1 MAHLGIVTSRSR
13 PSPLITL
20 SDVAKAAEEVPRWA
34 LVFKVSYESLNVFY
48 ERGRERERERERT
61 NIESPLHSGMGKR
74 GPQKHGQDRC
84 VGEGEWTV
92 FQVSF
97 EGARFLLTS

>member
-61 NIESPLHSGMGKR
+61 SRAPCILAWARE
-74 GPQKHGQDRC
+74 DRKSTGRIDAL
-84 VGEGEWTV
+84 VKANGL
-92 FQVSF
+92 SF
-97 EGARFLLTS
+97 KSASKVQGFC

>member
-48 ERGRERERERERT
+48 ERGREREREGERERT
-61 NIESPLHSGMGKR
+61 SRAPCILAWARE
-74 GPQKHGQDRC
+74 DRKSTGRIDAL
-84 VGEGEWTV
+84 VKANGL
-92 FQVSF
+92 SF
-97 EGARFLLTS
+97 KSASKVQGFC

>member
-61 NIESPLHSGMGKR
+61 SRAPCILAWAREVGNSTSGIDELVTE
-74 GPQKHGQDRC
+74 HGLSWKSASKVQ
-84 VGEGEWTV
+84 V
-92 FQVSF
+92 F
-97 EGARFLLTS
+97 LTS

>member
-34 LVFKVSYESLNVFY
+34 LVFKVSYESLNVFFTK
-48 ERGRERERERERT
+48 EGERERERERERT
-61 NIESPLHSGMGKR
+61 SRAPCILAWARE
-74 GPQKHGQDRC
+74 DRKSTGRIDAL
-84 VGEGEWTV
+84 VKENGL
-92 FQVSF
+92 SF
-97 EGARFLLTS
+97 KSASKVQGFC